1 VRWQTPTPGQADP
14 MARLP
19 RLAVAGQAHLALML
33 GHSAQPVFADDAD
46 RRQFLAALRESAL
59 QQQVAVHAY
68 ALLPNQVLLLL
79 TPDTPGALGALMQG
93 LGRRYGAA
101 FNRRHGR
108 RGSLWAGRF
117 RTAVV
122 QAGPALLEAMMF
134 VDLQP
139 SPLDSAARPWSSLS
153 HHLGQRR
160 DALIS
165 DSSAWW
171 ALGNTPF
178 DREAAYRRCVADG
191 LSTERSTALAD
202 AVHKGWALGD
212 ADFLAALARQTDRP
226 VQARPRGR
234 PPRVA

>member
-1 VRWQTPTPGQADP
+1 

-33 GHSAQPVFADDAD
+33 GHSAQPVFVDSAD
-46 RRQFLAALRESAL
+46 RQQFLAALRESAL
-59 QQQVAVHAY
+59 QHGVAVHAY
-68 ALLPNQVLLLL
+68 ALLPAEVLLLL
-79 TPDTPGALGALMQG
+79 TPGTAGALGALMQG

-122 QAGPALLEAMMF
+122 QAGQALLEAMLF
-134 VDLQP
+134 VDLQGAP
-139 SPLDSAARPWSSLS
+139 AGDPGQPWCSLG
-153 HHLGQRR
+153 HHLGLRR
-160 DALIS
+160 DPMIS

-178 DREAAYRRCVADG
+178 EREAAYQRCVADG
-191 LSTERSTALAD
+191 LPAERAAALAD
-202 AVHKGWALGD
+202 AAHKGWAVGD
-212 ADFLAALARQTDRP
+212 AGFLAALAQQADRP
-226 VQARPRGR
+226 VQPRPRGR
-234 PPRVA
+234 PPRPA